1 MQIVLAQIQ
10 GPTNNNIIA
19 PSKIMGKPKFIGAG
33 GTPGG
38 VGLFFIGLAMAA
50 AGGWALTNQVTV
62 SDGFFSAGFLIPV
75 IGYQVHSFGL
85 SLVPFIVG
93 IAFLFFDAKSMVGW
107 ILSVAGF
114 AIIIAGI
121 LLTLHIQFRPTTLFN
136 TLVMLVLLFGGVGLI
151 LRSFKSALPETDSES
166 PPKSEHPPTNSPKG

>member
-1 MQIVLAQIQ
+1 ME
-10 GPTNNNIIA
+10 
-19 PSKIMGKPKFIGAG
+19 KPKFIGSG

-38 VGLFFIGLAMAA
+38 VGLFFIGLAMAV

-62 SDGFFSAGFLIPV
+62 SDGFFAAGFLIPV
-75 IGYQVHSFGL
+75 VGYQVHSFGL

-93 IAFLFFDAKSMVGW
+93 IAFLFFDAKSLAGW
-107 ILSVAGF
+107 ILSISGF

-121 LLTLHIQFRPTTLFN
+121 LMTLHIQFRPTTLFN

-151 LRSFKSALPETDSES
+151 LRSFKSAPPESSSAAPTKPEPPPSA
-166 PPKSEHPPTNSPKG
+166 PPKV

>member
-1 MQIVLAQIQ
+1 ME
-10 GPTNNNIIA
+10 
-19 PSKIMGKPKFIGAG
+19 KPKFIGAG

-62 SDGFFSAGFLIPV
+62 SDGFFAAGFLIPV

-85 SLVPFIVG
+85 SLIPFIVG
-93 IAFLFFDAKSMVGW
+93 IAFLFFDAKSLVGW
-107 ILSVAGF
+107 ILSVSGF

-121 LLTLHIQFRPTTLFN
+121 LMTLHIQFRPTSLFN
-136 TLVMLVLLFGGVGLI
+136 TLMMLVLLFGGVGLI
-151 LRSFKSALPETDSES
+151 LRSFKSAPPESES
-166 PPKSEHPPTNSPKG
+166 APSTKTEPPPSDPPKT